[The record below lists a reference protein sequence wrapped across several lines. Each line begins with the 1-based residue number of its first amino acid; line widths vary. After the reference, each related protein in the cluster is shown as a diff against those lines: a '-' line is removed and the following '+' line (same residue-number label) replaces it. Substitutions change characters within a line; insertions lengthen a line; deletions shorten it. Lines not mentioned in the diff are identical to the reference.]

1 MAKYKQADRRRQ
13 IILFI
18 LLARRVDFCNR
29 LRQRSTSGLRY
40 FPQPAPEFVFKTD
53 ARATASN
60 NNRVLDDW
68 EFHDEAVRPIAT
80 FNPSAKE

>member
-1 MAKYKQADRRRQ
+1 LSVRIDPIEQASQSLIPFLGD
-13 IILFI
+13 LSEAF
-18 LLARRVDFCNR
+18 
-29 LRQRSTSGLRY
+29 
-40 FPQPAPEFVFKTD
+40 PEFVFKTD